1 MNNKTLIIC
10 AYNKNELHTCEKEVI
25 IDAGLQ
31 GYRKVSKYNY

>member
-10 AYNKNELHTCEKEVI
+10 TYNIKNELHTCEKEVI

-31 GYRKVSKYNY
+31 GYRKVSK